1 MIQRGDIVLVE
12 LDPAVRPEQSKIRP
26 AVVVSNNAS
35 ADSAARR
42 GRGVITVVPLT
53 SNVRSIY
60 PFQVLLRPAES
71 GLPIESKAQAEQVRS
86 ISTTRIVRVVGRV
99 APGRMTDLDDA
110 LRLHLSL

>member
-12 LDPAVRPEQSKIRP
+12 LDPAVRPEQSKTRP
-26 AVVVSNNAS
+26 AIVVSNNAS
-35 ADSAARR
+35 ADSAERR

-53 SNVRSIY
+53 SNVRSVY

-86 ISTTRIVRVVGRV
+86 VSTTRVVRTVGRV
-99 APGRMTDLDDA
+99 TAERMAALDDA